1 MSDIDM
7 DFLHLARYSLEGKT
21 ADAMALI
28 RKTARGIIR
37 RRPELA
43 QQVEELL
50 IEAPNGG
57 SVRSK
62 SFALNPI
69 PVDADSR
76 LELVRSE
83 TLIRMD
89 SDPVWPESIKKVLF
103 SVVAERQNEMDLVK
117 AGLSP
122 SKTML
127 LYGPPGVGKTLSA
140 KWLAMKLGRPL
151 LILDL
156 AAVMS
161 SFLGKTGNNIRSVLE
176 FAKKSPS
183 VLLLDEFDAIAKK
196 RDDSNEVGELKRLV
210 TVILQAV
217 DDWPSSGM
225 LLAATNHPE
234 LLDPAVWR
242 RFDRVVEFPKPNF
255 DQNLT
260 YIKNYLSSSGIEVED
275 YDTILAGIFSGLS
288 FAETEKHLNTIMRE
302 SIIEKRSVADCLGS
316 FISVR
321 KNDLSISQRLEFA
334 KQLEKLGRSQREIHD
349 ITGCSRDTLRE
360 HGIGVKKQ
368 TRKAG

>member
-1 MSDIDM
+1 MNDTDK
-7 DFLHLARYSLEGKT
+7 DFLHLARYSLEGRT
-21 ADAMALI
+21 SDAIALI
-28 RKTARGIIR
+28 KKTTREIIR
-37 RRPELA
+37 RRPELTK
-43 QQVEELL
+43 QIEELL
-50 IEAPNGG
+50 TDSQKGAAT
-57 SVRSK
+57 RSR
-62 SFALNPI
+62 SITLNPI

-76 LELVRSE
+76 LELVRCE
-83 TLIRMD
+83 PVVRMD
-89 SDPVWPESIKKVLF
+89 VEPVWPEQVKKALF
-103 SVVAERQNEMDLVK
+103 SVVAERKNEMDLIK

-140 KWLAMKLGRPL
+140 KWLAMELGRPL
-151 LILDL
+151 FILDL

-176 FAKKSPS
+176 FAKKTPS

-242 RFDRVVEFPKPNF
+242 RFDMLIEFPKPSF
-255 DQNLT
+255 DQNLI
-260 YIKNYLSSSGIEVED
+260 YIKNYLANSGIND
-275 YDTILAGIFSGLS
+275 DLYNATLAGLLNGLS
-288 FAETEKHLNTIMRE
+288 FAETEKTLNTVLRE
-302 SIIEKRSVADCLGS
+302 AVIEKRPLSECLEN
-316 FISVR
+316 FISIKKR
-321 KNDLSISQRLEFA
+321 DLNLNQRLEFA
-334 KQLEKLGRSQREIHD
+334 KQLEHRGHSQREISEL
-349 ITGCSRDTLRE
+349 TGCSRDTLRE
-360 HGIGVKKQ
+360 YGIGVKDK
-368 TRKAG
+368 TKKAG